1 MEYQIE
7 REEKSWG
14 AWFALGGLIV
24 GAVVGLLYAPRGGK
38 ETREEIDQWAQRS
51 RRRAQGWLNS
61 VGNALPTRV
70 KVAAGVGAVRGGM
83 VEAFDVTKDKA
94 KDFIG
99 NR

>member
-1 MEYQIE
+1 MEPHME
-7 REEKSWG
+7 REGTSWG
-14 AWFALGGLIV
+14 PWFALGGLIV
-24 GAVVGLLYAPRGGK
+24 GAAVGLLYAPKGGK

-51 RRRAQGWLNS
+51 RRRAQSWLNS

-70 KVAAGVGAVRGGM
+70 RIAAGVGAVRGGM
-83 VEAFDVTKDKA
+83 AEAYDESKDKV